1 MLSVVCAGLTTLV
14 KVNYNLSDYLPDD
27 SETKVAMEVL
37 YDEFGDNG
45 TLTVMASD
53 LSLKE
58 SLEFKNQIA
67 GVENVESVL
76 WLDTALGE
84 YLTQYKTIIGIM
96 WPQTKD
102 MDEEQMLDFMLGLL
116 DSDSESAEDGEPKY
130 SRRHS
135 SDDGADGR
143 TLLQG
148 RQGALSGHLYGHRL

>member
-1 MLSVVCAGLTTLV
+1 MQKLCNFIVDKRKIFFVVFLVLSVVCAGLTTLV

-76 WLDTALGE
+76 WLDTALG
-84 YLTQYKTIIGIM
+84 
-96 WPQTKD
+96 
-102 MDEEQMLDFMLGLL
+102 
-116 DSDSESAEDGEPKY
+116 
-130 SRRHS
+130 
-135 SDDGADGR
+135 
-143 TLLQG
+143 
-148 RQGALSGHLYGHRL
+148 